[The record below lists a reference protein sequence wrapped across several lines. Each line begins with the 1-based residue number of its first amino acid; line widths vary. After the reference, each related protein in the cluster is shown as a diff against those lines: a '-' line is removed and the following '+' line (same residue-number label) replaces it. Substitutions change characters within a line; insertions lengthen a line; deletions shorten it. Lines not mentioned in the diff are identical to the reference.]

1 MTYYIHYLEKY
12 LEYHNLSVNTGPSV
26 SIIILGISSVLELDY
41 TTVT

>member
-1 MTYYIHYLEKY
+1 MTYYIHYLEEY

-26 SIIILGISSVLELDY
+26 SSSILGISSVLELDY